1 MSRVEI
7 SSTMHEIA
15 IAVANGVR
23 LEITE
28 LTKTLSIP
36 IEKYHSGKA

>member
-15 IAVANGVR
+15 ILVANGVT
-23 LEITE
+23 LKITE
-28 LTKTLSIP
+28 LTKTFSIP
-36 IEKYHSGKA
+36 IEKYHSGKP